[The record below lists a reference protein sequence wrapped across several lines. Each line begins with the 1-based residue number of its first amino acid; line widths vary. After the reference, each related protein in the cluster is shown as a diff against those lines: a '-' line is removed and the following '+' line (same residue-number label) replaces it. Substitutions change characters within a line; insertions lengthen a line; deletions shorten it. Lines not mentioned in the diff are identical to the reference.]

1 MRKIDGRFHPITKEK
16 TPSVK
21 DSDIQELIGKY
32 PLKQQQNLQ
41 GEKHNMKELQ
51 KLDYSLGIKHVLE
64 SISNSDQN
72 SLNKTKIS
80 FHDQDSQTGKSG
92 SLEKSQKVNTK
103 VIRMCLETLTRN
115 IDRLAN
121 QAEESQKEFLVQLVQ
136 NDLRN
141 AEMNKM
147 IDLMKE
153 IDFTEGE
160 QIKGAFNYREKDNAK
175 RIKESVDVA

>member
-1 MRKIDGRFHPITKEK
+1 MKFNASNPFKHVLEHPQLEKARALRKIDGRFHPITKEK

-21 DSDIQELIGKY
+21 DSDIRELIGKY
-32 PLKQQQNLQ
+32 PIKQQQNLQ
-41 GEKHNMKELQ
+41 GDKQNMKELQ

-64 SISNSDQN
+64 SISNSDQ
-72 SLNKTKIS
+72 SSFNKTKIS

-121 QAEESQKEFLVQLVQ
+121 
-136 NDLRN
+136 
-141 AEMNKM
+141 
-147 IDLMKE
+147 
-153 IDFTEGE
+153 
-160 QIKGAFNYREKDNAK
+160 
-175 RIKESVDVA
+175 